1 MKYDKYDKLNRSIPL
16 VAPLIPFPLTAPH
29 SPFSPHTPL
38 FPLQVHHCI
47 LPKYATASSG
57 SNSASSDSDSML
69 PKSNFTPSKSNY
81 FQPLFG
87 RKSIAFC
94 TFLHGCLAMSEK
106 KLYDCQLSALP
117 DLSYLS
123 YFIFH
128 ILHYRG
134 SPALCTSPA
143 FAGSFAWGVFHYAV
157 GQASSR
163 VLTTKTTPRRHKA

>member
-16 VAPLIPFPLTAPH
+16 ITPLIPFPLTAPH
-29 SPFSPHTPL
+29 SPFLPTR
-38 FPLQVHHCI
+38 HCI
-47 LPKYATASSG
+47 LPKYATASSE

-134 SPALCTSPA
+134 SPAPCTSPA

-157 GQASSR
+157 GQASGR

>member
-16 VAPLIPFPLTAPH
+16 ITPLIPFPLTAPH
-29 SPFSPHTPL
+29 SPFLPTR
-38 FPLQVHHCI
+38 HCI
-47 LPKYATASSG
+47 LPKYATAPPE

-69 PKSNFTPSKSNY
+69 PESNFTPSKSNY

-87 RKSIAFC
+87 RKSIEFC

-123 YFIFH
+123 YFIFCT
-128 ILHYRG
+128 IGVRLP
-134 SPALCTSPA
+134 PALLLHLQALSL
-143 FAGSFAWGVFHYAV
+143 G
-157 GQASSR
+157 ASS
-163 VLTTKTTPRRHKA
+163 TTQSVRHPVVC